1 MKEHIYFLGIGGI
14 GMSALARYHLHI
26 GNKVSGYDRYRSSL
40 CKSLEDEGMHIHYED
55 RSADLPQDLDRVVY
69 TPAIPANLGEFQILE
84 KSSTPMSKR
93 AKELGHIS
101 NKGISMAVAGTHG
114 KTSIS
119 CILAHLMAQSSFDC
133 QAFLGGISKNFK
145 SNVHF
150 SSSKHYVL
158 EADEYDRSFLQLE
171 PNFLLI
177 SSIDADHLDIYGS
190 SEEIQKGFSVLT
202 QRLRPGGH
210 LLLNEKIDPQLLT
223 ESKHFS
229 YGLEDADFSAENIA
243 LTDGEFVFDLKHPEG
258 KIEHLKLSYPGRH
271 NLENAVGA
279 CAMALLAGVSGNEI
293 REALGSFK
301 GIERRFDLQLA
312 TDSCV
317 YIDDYA
323 HHPTEI
329 ETSLRS
335 IRELYPNRKMEVL
348 FQPHLYSRT
357 RDFAT
362 EFGKALSEA
371 DAVFITD
378 IYPAR
383 EAPLEGISSQLIL
396 EKVSASQKKLVD
408 KDEFLEYLKSAQ
420 PELLVSMGAG
430 DVSEWVEPITNCL
443 QELD

>member
-1 MKEHIYFLGIGGI
+1 
-14 GMSALARYHLHI
+14 
-26 GNKVSGYDRYRSSL
+26 
-40 CKSLEDEGMHIHYED
+40 
-55 RSADLPQDLDRVVY
+55 
-69 TPAIPANLGEFQILE
+69 
-84 KSSTPMSKR
+84 
-93 AKELGHIS
+93 
-101 NKGISMAVAGTHG
+101 
-114 KTSIS
+114 
-119 CILAHLMAQSSFDC
+119 
-133 QAFLGGISKNFK
+133 
-145 SNVHF
+145 
-150 SSSKHYVL
+150 
-158 EADEYDRSFLQLE
+158 
-171 PNFLLI
+171 
-177 SSIDADHLDIYGS
+177 
-190 SEEIQKGFSVLT
+190 
-202 QRLRPGGH
+202 
-210 LLLNEKIDPQLLT
+210 
-223 ESKHFS
+223 
-229 YGLEDADFSAENIA
+229 
-243 LTDGEFVFDLKHPEG
+243 
-258 KIEHLKLSYPGRH
+258 
-271 NLENAVGA
+271 
-279 CAMALLAGVSGNEI
+279 MALLAGVSGNEI